1 MQCPAMRMIFTLA
14 ALAFVMGC
22 GSEKRS
28 AFQDAKAAFENQ
40 KDRDFEIRVVDG
52 GTAAG
57 EQGRTLLI
65 LPMSNAVPAEVE
77 QTVSVVLTNLL
88 DDHPGLGYARDG
100 AGWRIL
106 LP

>member
-1 MQCPAMRMIFTLA
+1 MTCAAMRMVFTLA
-14 ALAFVMGC
+14 VLAFVMGC

-40 KDRDFEIRVVDG
+40 KDRDFEIKVIDG

-57 EQGRTLLI
+57 ARGQTLLI

-77 QTVSVVLTNLL
+77 RTVSVVLTNLL

-100 AGWRIL
+100 AGWRVL